1 MDALFSKTVK
11 AGSTTYFMDVRE
23 AKNNKKYV
31 TVTASQLSNDAEKKF
46 TKRSVTVFSDV
57 AEGLLDALKSAQQS
71 LSGEGEFSQKVKS
84 GRITYFVDV
93 KEAKNNSRYLS
104 LTSSQPSK
112 EDPKKYSKRSIV
124 IFNNAAD
131 NFISALSEVSEHL
144 K

>member
-1 MDALFSKTVK
+1 MDTLFSKTVK

-57 AEGLLDALKSAQQS
+57 ADGLLDALKNAQQS

>member
-1 MDALFSKTVK
+1 MDTLFSKTVK

-46 TKRSVTVFSDV
+46 TKRSVTIFSDV
-57 AEGLLDALKSAQQS
+57 ADGLLDALKNAQQS